1 MTHNLKTTRCLKV
14 LFLMGTILI
23 PHFTLAQSSQILRG
37 RVTEGVS
44 NSALIGV
51 TVRIPI
57 DTATLL
63 GSITDEN
70 GNFRIEQV
78 PLGRHT
84 LIISYIGYET
94 QTLSNITVTAGKE
107 VVLDIALQ
115 ESISQLSEITII
127 ADAHHDKAATNNDL
141 AIGSARSFNIDD
153 TRRYAGSLSD
163 PARMAANFAGVIG
176 GNDARNDIVVRGNS
190 PTAMLWQLEG
200 LNIPNPNHFGTLVST
215 GGPVSMLN
223 NNTLDKSDFMTSAFP
238 AQYGNATA
246 GVFDIKL
253 RQGNNEKTE
262 LMAQVGF
269 NGFELG
275 AEGPF
280 SKNSKGSY
288 LVNYR
293 YSTLAVFKA
302 LGVDVGT
309 GNSVPLYQDLNF
321 KIALPSGEKGKLSI
335 FGMGGNSAIDLLGSE
350 ADLDDANQLYGSENV
365 DSYPRYKTGV
375 AGIAYERT
383 LSNKTFARLVAGI
396 SYTDEQLKNDS
407 LVRDDQ
413 TQVIN
418 KYLWNEVSF
427 RTTKYSANLLTRTK
441 FNRRNTVTSGV
452 TIDMMD
458 VDLYQRDVFANVSSD
473 TIRLNVQDKTML
485 YQLHTTWKHRFNDHV
500 SWQTG
505 VHAQYYDLNEQWA
518 IEPRVGLQFMPG
530 EGKQVFSLAYGIFN
544 QAQNVTT
551 SYVQTRQGDGS
562 ILTNKD
568 LGFTTSNHFV
578 FTYDWNVS
586 EKVRLK
592 AEAYYQSLENA
603 PIEQNASS
611 FSALNTGISFGP
623 SNQDSLVNKGI
634 GTTYG
639 IELTLE
645 RFFNDGYYYLLTT
658 SLFNSRYE
666 GSDGIERNTA
676 YNTRYALN
684 VLAGKEWEFKGGKFL
699 SVNLKATTIGG
710 PYLTPLNY
718 ELSRVRGRAVY
729 KESEAFSIKQD
740 PYFRIDL
747 RLSYRQEFKRS
758 TLEASLDLQNL
769 TNHKNIFSQSYNART
784 NSVITLYQQPFFPVP
799 YVRFT
804 F

>member
-1 MTHNLKTTRCLKV
+1 MIRNLKTTRFLNV
-14 LFLMGTILI
+14 LLLMSTVFFS
-23 PHFTLAQSSQILRG
+23 HVTFAQSTQILRG
-37 RVTEGVS
+37 RVTDGVS

-51 TVRIPI
+51 TVRIPVDSI
-57 DTATLL
+57 TLM

-70 GNFRIEQV
+70 GDFRIEQV

-94 QTLSNITVTAGKE
+94 QTLPNIIVTAGKE
-107 VVLDIALQ
+107 VVLNIALQ
-115 ESISQLSEITII
+115 ESIRELSEITIT
-127 ADAHHDKAATNNDL
+127 ADAHDDKTATNNDL
-141 AIGSARSFNIDD
+141 AMVSARSFNTDD
-153 TRRYAGSLSD
+153 TRRYAGSIGD
-163 PARMAANFAGVIG
+163 PARMAANFAGVVG

-190 PTAMLWQLEG
+190 PTGMLWQLEG

-262 LMAQVGF
+262 LMAQAGF

-280 SKNSKGSY
+280 TKNSKGSY

-293 YSTLAVFKA
+293 YSTLGVFNA
-302 LGVDVGT
+302 LGIEFGT
-309 GNSVPLYQDLNF
+309 GSNVPLYQDLNF
-321 KIALPSGEKGKLSI
+321 KIALPAGEKGKLSF
-335 FGMGGNSAIDLLGSE
+335 FGMGGSSAIDLLGSE
-350 ADLDDANQLYGSENV
+350 AKLNDANQLYGSENV

-375 AGIAYERT
+375 AGVAYERT
-383 LSNKTFARLVAGI
+383 LTDKTFVQLVTGI
-396 SYTDEQLKNDS
+396 SYTDEHLKNDS
-407 LVRDDQ
+407 LVRNDQ
-413 TQVIN
+413 QEVIN
-418 KYLWNEVSF
+418 KYLWNEASF
-427 RTTKYSANLLTRTK
+427 QTTKYAANLLTRTK
-441 FNRRNTVTSGV
+441 FNRRNSLTSGV

-473 TIRLNVQDKTML
+473 TVRLNVQDKTVL
-485 YQLHTTWKHRFNDHV
+485 YQFHTTWKHRLNEHW
-500 SWQTG
+500 SWQGG
-505 VHAQYYDLNEQWA
+505 VHAQYYDLNNEWA
-518 IEPRVGLQFMPG
+518 VEPRMGLQFIPG
-530 EGKQVFSLAYGIFN
+530 QGNQVFGLGYGIYN
-544 QAQNVTT
+544 QAQNITT
-551 SYVQTRQGDGS
+551 SYAQTRQGDES

-578 FTYDWNVS
+578 FTYDWNIS
-586 EKVRLK
+586 EKLRLK
-592 AEAYYQSLENA
+592 AEAYYQSLKNV
-603 PIEQNASS
+603 PVEQNASS

-623 SNQDSLVNKGI
+623 SNQDSLVNKGV
-634 GTTYG
+634 GTNYG

-666 GSDGIERNTA
+666 GSDGIARNTA
-676 YNTRYALN
+676 YNTKYVLN
-684 VLAGKEWEFKGGKFL
+684 VLAGKEWALNGGKFFSL
-699 SVNLKATTIGG
+699 NLKATTIGG

-718 ELSRVRGRAVY
+718 ELSQARGRAVY
-729 KESEAFSIKQD
+729 EESKAFSVKQD
-740 PYFRIDL
+740 PYFRVDL
-747 RLSYRQEFKRS
+747 RLSFRQEFKKS

-769 TNHKNIFSQSYNART
+769 TNHKNIFSQSYNPRT
-784 NSVITLYQQPFFPVP
+784 NSVMTLYQQPFFPVP